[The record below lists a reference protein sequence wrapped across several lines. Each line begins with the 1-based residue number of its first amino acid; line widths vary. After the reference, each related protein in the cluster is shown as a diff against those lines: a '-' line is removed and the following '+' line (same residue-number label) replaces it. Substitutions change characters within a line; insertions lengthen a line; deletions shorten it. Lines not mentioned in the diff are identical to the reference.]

1 MQAGVPVPRSAAV
14 PTARSIVIPMFDEAT
29 RIRASIEAL
38 AASTLN
44 RPGTELLL
52 VDDGSRDG
60 TADIAEKALHE
71 AHLKGRVI
79 RLNKNLGKGAAV
91 RAGMAASVGAVVA
104 FSDADLSSPP
114 DEIERVIELVEE
126 GRAPVVIATRLHE
139 QSHITAKPPLA
150 RRYGGKGVNLLLR
163 TLGLTT
169 MNDTQCG
176 LKAFTRPAADLLFR
190 DLVVHRFAFDV
201 ELLVRAEVAGL
212 EVLEVPVEWRHV
224 EASRVRPVRD
234 GGRIVFDAVRLRR
247 RRKHWLREQAPP
259 VAMPDER
266 FDVMAELE
274 RDHWWFRA
282 KRRLVLQA
290 LDGKSAGRAVDVGC
304 GTGAMVEELARRGF
318 STVGTD
324 MSAAALHHA
333 SSGSG
338 AFLSSTAER
347 LPFASRA
354 FEVLTSLVVV
364 EHLDD
369 DVAALQEYRRVVRP
383 GGSIVLAV
391 PAYRWAWSDH
401 DVALGHR
408 RRYTAPQLEA
418 AATMAGLRVERCT
431 YFHSWLVPAALLLR
445 RTPLRLLLR
454 GAPEEASFVSPSV
467 NRVLGLVAAAERA
480 IAARARVPFG
490 LSILLVA
497 TRPEE
502 SVASPA
508 DPTAAVAAA

>member
-1 MQAGVPVPRSAAV
+1 V

-60 TADIAEKALHE
+60 TAEIAEQALHD

-79 RLNKNLGKGAAV
+79 RLHKNLGKGAAV
-91 RAGMAASVGAVVA
+91 RAGVAASTGAVIA

-114 DEIERVIELVEE
+114 DEIERVLELAEE

-139 QSHITAKPPLA
+139 RSHITAKPPLA

-163 TLGLTT
+163 TLGLTSFA
-169 MNDTQCG
+169 DTQCG

-212 EVLEVPVEWRHV
+212 DVLEVPVEWRHV

-234 GGRIVFDAVRLRR
+234 GGRIVFDAIRLRR
-247 RRKHWLREQAPP
+247 HRRHWIREQAP
-259 VAMPDER
+259 AADMPEER

-274 RDHWWFRA
+274 REHWWFRA
-282 KRRLVLQA
+282 KRRLVLQ
-290 LDGKSAGRAVDVGC
+290 SISSSSSNGRAADVGC
-304 GTGAMVEELARRGF
+304 GTGAMVADLAALGF
-318 STVGTD
+318 DVVGTD
-324 MSAAALHHA
+324 MSPAALGHA
-333 SSGSG
+333 RAGSTG
-338 AFLSSTAER
+338 AGFLSSTAEH
-347 LPFASRA
+347 LPFATGA
-354 FEVLTSLVVV
+354 FDLLTSLDVV

-369 DVAALQEYRRVVRP
+369 DVAALQEYRRVVKP
-383 GGSIVLAV
+383 GGTVVLAV

-418 AATMAGLRVERCT
+418 AATMAGLRVDRCS
-431 YFHSWLVPAALLLR
+431 YFHSWLVPPALLLR
-445 RTPLRLLLR
+445 RTPLRLLLK
-454 GAPEEASFVSPSV
+454 GAPEEASFVSPTI
-467 NRVLGLVAAAERA
+467 NRLLGVVAGAERA
-480 IAARARVPFG
+480 VAQRTRVPFG

-497 TRPEE
+497 SRPEE
-502 SVASPA
+502 PVPA
-508 DPTAAVAAA
+508 RSDATTNVAAA

>member
-1 MQAGVPVPRSAAV
+1 
-14 PTARSIVIPMFDEAT
+14 MFDEAT

-60 TADIAEKALHE
+60 TADIAAQALHD
-71 AHLKGRVI
+71 AHLRGRVI
-79 RLNKNLGKGAAV
+79 RLHKNLGKGAAV

-150 RRYGGKGVNLLLR
+150 RRYGGKGVNLAFR
-163 TLGLTT
+163 SLGLTK

-190 DLVVHRFAFDV
+190 DLLVHRFAFDV

-212 EVLEVPVEWRHV
+212 EILEVPVEWRHV

-234 GGRIVFDAVRLRR
+234 GGRIVFDAIRLRR
-247 RRKHWLREQAPP
+247 HRKHWLQQQEPRK
-259 VAMPDER
+259 AMPDDR

-282 KRRLVLQA
+282 KRRLVVQA
-290 LDGKSAGRAVDVGC
+290 LDGRVDGRSGGRAVDVGC
-304 GTGAMVEELARRGF
+304 GTGAMVEELARQGF

-333 SSGSG
+333 RSESGSL
-338 AFLSSTAER
+338 LSSTAEN
-347 LPFASRA
+347 LPFATGV
-354 FEVLTSLVVV
+354 FDVLTSLDVV

-369 DVAALQEYRRVVRP
+369 DVAALQEYRRVLRP
-383 GGSIVLAV
+383 GGSLVLAV
-391 PAYRWAWSDH
+391 PAYRWAWSEH

-454 GAPEEASFVSPSV
+454 GAPEEASFVSPSI
-467 NRVLGLVAAAERA
+467 NRLLGLVASVERT
-480 IAARARVPFG
+480 IATRARVPFG

-502 SVASPA
+502 SMATPV